1 MRLHSPSVFRVA
13 AGLVGPDEAED
24 VVQEVF
30 IVAHERLAEFQ
41 GRSSLRTW
49 LCGIGAKKSLHRLRR
64 RRRLSWF
71 GLASA
76 PEPTSEVTPDSLGE
90 ADERAAAVRAAIAQ
104 LPEDQR
110 AVVVLRMF
118 EGLSFAQI
126 AAALEIRVPT
136 AESRMSRA
144 RQKLRDLLGHLD
156 PSMPAIS
163 KGSSS

>member
-1 MRLHSPSVFRVA
+1 M
-13 AGLVGPDEAED
+13 
-24 VVQEVF
+24 VQEVF

-71 GLASA
+71 GLGSA
-76 PEPTSEVTPDSLGE
+76 PEPQSAVTPESLSE
-90 ADERAAAVRAAIAQ
+90 ADERAAAVRTAIAQ
-104 LPEDQR
+104 LPEEQR

-118 EGLSFAQI
+118 EGLTFPQI
-126 AAALEIRVPT
+126 AAALEIRLPT

-144 RQKLRDLLGHLD
+144 RQKLRGLLGHLD
-156 PSMPAIS
+156 PSTERS
-163 KGSSS
+163 TS

>member
-1 MRLHSPSVFRVA
+1 M
-13 AGLVGPDEAED
+13 
-24 VVQEVF
+24 VQEVF

-71 GLASA
+71 GLGSA
-76 PEPTSEVTPDSLGE
+76 PEPTSEVTAESLSE

-126 AAALEIRVPT
+126 AAALEIRLPT
-136 AESRMSRA
+136 AESRMARA
-144 RQKLRDLLGHLD
+144 RQKLRGLLGHLD
-156 PSMPAIS
+156 PSAV
-163 KGSSS
+163 SSTERSTS

>member
-1 MRLHSPSVFRVA
+1 
-13 AGLVGPDEAED
+13 

-49 LCGIGAKKSLHRLRR
+49 LCGIGAKKSLHILRR

-71 GLASA
+71 GLAGA
-76 PEPTSEVTPDSLGE
+76 PEPTSQVTPDSLSE
-90 ADERAAAVRAAIAQ
+90 ADERAVAVRAAIAQ

-118 EGLSFAQI
+118 EGLTFPQI
-126 AAALEIRVPT
+126 AAALEIRLPT
-136 AESRMSRA
+136 AESRMARA
-144 RQKLRDLLGHLD
+144 RQKLRGLLDHLD
-156 PSMPAIS
+156 LSTERS
-163 KGSSS
+163 TT